1 MTPPLKVKRSK
12 AQKDQLNLVR
22 NGQPHVA
29 PALKSVS
36 KPDSELH
43 AVQLACAST
52 TEKLV
57 KTQDQ
62 LLVVKEKNADL
73 YGTLRVERRKCQ
85 RTAATKKKL
94 EEQIKLLQSV
104 ELPNAKG
111 DATRAIQ
118 LLEQTRSNN
127 ENLKHELSRLLERCT
142 LEASKTKA
150 TQAEFKIKL
159 ARSKKES
166 QNLQKRC
173 NRMPEIKAK
182 AVEKARICANKE
194 NRTHKLLHKGSYSPQ
209 ARDLARTLVAAG
221 CSREYVGNVI
231 HAVCKSAGVAVQGN
245 MSRRTVSRAILE
257 GGIAAQIQIGH
268 ELAQAQGK

>member
-1 MTPPLKVKRSK
+1 MTPPLKVKWSK

-36 KPDSELH
+36 EPDSELH

-62 LLVVKEKNADL
+62 LLVVKEKNAYL
-73 YGTLRVERRKCQ
+73 YGALHVERRKCQ

-94 EEQIKLLQSV
+94 EEQIKFLRSV

-111 DATRAIQ
+111 DAARAIQ
-118 LLEQTRSNN
+118 LLKQTRSNN

-159 ARSKKES
+159 AGSKKRAETCRS
-166 QNLQKRC
+166 DAITCQKLK
-173 NRMPEIKAK
+173 P
-182 AVEKARICANKE
+182 
-194 NRTHKLLHKGSYSPQ
+194 KLLKKPEFVPIKKIGLTSFCTKDHTVHKP
-209 ARDLARTLVAAG
+209 
-221 CSREYVGNVI
+221 
-231 HAVCKSAGVAVQGN
+231 
-245 MSRRTVSRAILE
+245 
-257 GGIAAQIQIGH
+257 GI
-268 ELAQAQGK
+268 